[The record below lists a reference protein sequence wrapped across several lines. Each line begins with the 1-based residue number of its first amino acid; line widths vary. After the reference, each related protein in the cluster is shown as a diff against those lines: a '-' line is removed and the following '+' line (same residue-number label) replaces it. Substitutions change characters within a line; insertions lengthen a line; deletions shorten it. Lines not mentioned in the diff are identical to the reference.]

1 MKGKLILVV
10 IASLGLLTAGRA
22 QIVTDGLVGYWSL
35 DKATIE
41 GKTVKDVWGGNDGT
55 IVGDP
60 KIVPGK
66 VGEALEFDGDDGIE
80 IQGGDELNFAGK
92 NELTVMAWVM
102 VGSDDPVVGVVPKCC
117 GEIVAQR
124 DVNGWCLRYDGRNGG
139 QEMEFIVHS
148 NAGWEGDGGFGV
160 PLFKQGEWHHLA
172 GVLAGDK
179 MFIYLDGQLAKE
191 MPFVGG
197 SIASNGPKTEIGKAS
212 DGGFIGIIDEVMIY
226 NRALSADEIKQN
238 FQAKGLSVRPA
249 GKLATVWGE
258 VKSKVLR

>member
-124 DVNGWCLRYDGRNGG
+124 DMNGWCLR
-139 QEMEFIVHS
+139 
-148 NAGWEGDGGFGV
+148 
-160 PLFKQGEWHHLA
+160 
-172 GVLAGDK
+172 
-179 MFIYLDGQLAKE
+179 
-191 MPFVGG
+191 
-197 SIASNGPKTEIGKAS
+197 
-212 DGGFIGIIDEVMIY
+212 
-226 NRALSADEIKQN
+226 
-238 FQAKGLSVRPA
+238 
-249 GKLATVWGE
+249 
-258 VKSKVLR
+258 